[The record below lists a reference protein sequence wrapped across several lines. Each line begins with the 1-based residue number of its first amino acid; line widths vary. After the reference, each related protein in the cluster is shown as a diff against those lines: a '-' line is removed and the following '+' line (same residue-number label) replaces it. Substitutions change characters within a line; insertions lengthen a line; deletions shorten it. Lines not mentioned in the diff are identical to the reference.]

1 MLPQRGASSDRQ
13 ETQHPVQAN
22 HLQVNA
28 PAQEVRLPNPVITP
42 RPLPPIPLLPPEV
55 DGNSVDHSIH
65 NPQLC
70 AYSAPFPPTFR
81 PSLTYSAADLNVYS
95 DVTDLARR
103 DLRGQKKQ
111 IQAQNT
117 CEEAGKR
124 LSERALVVTSHI
136 HMPRPL
142 PCPPKAAIAINRS
155 FEEHLNDT
163 ASRHGGAS
171 YALSPKC
178 PATPTPLSPL
188 NPFDVR
194 LRMDQQIPW
203 CTTIADS
210 RRNVL
215 TSTTNPGSTERTSAP
230 TDSVAFTHPREA
242 TTSSR
247 TSSLNGCSMPGLF
260 NNGQNTT
267 INGGI
272 FYHIQGNVS
281 NTGESARESTPG
293 SNLRAVSA
301 QERQS
306 LSPLP
311 PALVETVELLIRT
324 IIQQLDAPRS
334 CDSTNS
340 ATSHGDH
347 KYDRR

>member
-215 TSTTNPGSTERTSAP
+215 TSTSMSAFDIRCRTLPLLQP
-230 TDSVAFTHPREA
+230 TLVLQRGHLLLPTRSPSPTHVKPQHPLEHRVLTDVVCLDCLITA
-242 TTSSR
+242 R
-247 TSSLNGCSMPGLF
+247 T
-260 NNGQNTT
+260 
-267 INGGI
+267 
-272 FYHIQGNVS
+272 
-281 NTGESARESTPG
+281 
-293 SNLRAVSA
+293 
-301 QERQS
+301 
-306 LSPLP
+306 
-311 PALVETVELLIRT
+311 
-324 IIQQLDAPRS
+324 QQLMEEYFIIFKVTYLTPENLVCPS
-334 CDSTNS
+334 
-340 ATSHGDH
+340 
-347 KYDRR
+347 